1 MTDIANKFKDYGVF
15 NDRRISNFSKKL
27 DKLKGDGGNPKTFFA
42 QLSQVFRWLFNP
54 GLFNGDASAH
64 LAGLT
69 LLVFEKSF
77 KDPSSDSKYCPIGK
91 NFASGA
97 IRLVILP
104 VLMIHM
110 LILGVLGD
118 SWLDTEVIKRNF
130 TSNLWLACLLSVS
143 LHAALICGMIFAP
156 QLMALWVALMFG
168 LLVTPLLIKL
178 SEKGFLKPLSKRIFF
193 PWEFL
198 FDISGPVLL
207 GFSIDLMTSP
217 AWVPAFL
224 SSHLLFASFVL
235 LLANVLMNFQG
246 KNQRDVDQ
254 SIKRSLENL
263 PLLLK
268 ILAPSLLLLLV
279 YWLIPSTLL
288 VSILIPMVLLMANF
302 IRPSTNSAIKLMDYF
317 AIVVS
322 AVMSGILYPASHTA
336 VAALLGVWSG
346 SAALIGVITVM
357 FVLAQTYLWWV
368 LLKPS
373 DSASAAESAE
383 ISQDNRESG
392 QQISFFKSPRQWLE
406 QHGFSVLVNA
416 VLVNALV
423 SMFVGA
429 AGTETFIQALIPG
442 FTFGS
447 WGASIFWILGII
459 AVIGGVYSSWKFTAP
474 AIEKAF
480 AKFMQKNKKQLKTW
494 VPFIV
499 AVFPAI
505 AVAYMEAHV
514 IFASGLSAGLSVG
527 LGVSVFIVTLAVCT
541 LMLGGVIEKYQ
552 NDILGF
558 FVGMKGFFTDEL
570 NDEKKIIV
578 AGLVIGGGAMIA
590 VGVLSISPIIVA
602 ILAALFSAI
611 TKAAITND
619 ADTFS
624 RRCWYGLKLFTAM
637 AGALTSGIEAYH
649 LIATLPIACPAFVL
663 TTLAII
669 IASLLVMT
677 WGLIFWKEG
686 MRPTLDKVKGY
697 QTALNTLQGEQN
709 SLSLSDIRQKNFN
722 LTHVR
727 HEDIVNNKNWK
738 IDDNSKNEVKY
749 IRQGIASSNI

>member
-1 MTDIANKFKDYGVF
+1 MTNIANKFKVYVVF
-15 NDRRISNFSKKL
+15 NAQRTSNLSKKL

-54 GLFNGDASAH
+54 GLFNGDASDH

-69 LLVFEKSF
+69 LLVFEKS
-77 KDPSSDSKYCPIGK
+77 SKESGDVNIGK
-91 NFASGA
+91 NFASGV
-97 IRLVILP
+97 IRLAILP
-104 VLMIHM
+104 VLLLHM
-110 LILGVLGD
+110 LILGVSGD
-118 SWLDTEVIKRNF
+118 SWLDVKVIKQNV
-130 TSNLWLACLLSVS
+130 TSNLWLARLLSVS

-156 QLMALWVALMFG
+156 QLMALWVALMVG

-178 SEKGFLKPLSKRIFF
+178 HEKDFLKPLAKRIFL

-207 GFSIDLMTSP
+207 GFSIYLMTSP

-235 LLANVLMNFQG
+235 LLANVLMHFQG
-246 KNQRDVDQ
+246 KKEQQINEE
-254 SIKRSLENL
+254 IKFDKKNL
-263 PLLLK
+263 PLLFK

-288 VSILIPMVLLMANF
+288 VSILIPMVLLMVNF
-302 IRPSTNSAIKLMDYF
+302 IRPSKQGAIKLMDYF

-373 DSASAAESAE
+373 DSASAVESAE
-383 ISQDNRESG
+383 IEQNNPKSSK
-392 QQISFFKSPRQWLE
+392 QISFLKSSKQWFK

-447 WGASIFWILGII
+447 WGASMFWILGII

-480 AKFMQKNKKQLKTW
+480 ANFMQKNKKQLKTW

-527 LGVSVFIVTLAVCT
+527 LGVSVFVVTLAVCT
-541 LMLGGVIEKYQ
+541 LMLGGVIEKYKD
-552 NDILGF
+552 DILGF
-558 FVGMKGFFTDEL
+558 FVGVKGLFANKL
-570 NDEKKIIV
+570 NDEKKTII
-578 AGLVIGGGAMIA
+578 AGLVIGGSAMIA
-590 VGVLSISPIIVA
+590 IGILSVSPIIVA

-611 TKAAITND
+611 TKAAITHD
-619 ADTFS
+619 VDTVV

-649 LIATLPIACPAFVL
+649 LIATLPLACPAVLL

-686 MRPTLDKVKGY
+686 MRPTLDRVKGY
-697 QTALNTLQGEQN
+697 QIALNDLQEDQN
-709 SLSLSDIRQKNFN
+709 SLSLSDSQGKNKE
-722 LTHVR
+722 LAHVS
-727 HEDIVNNKNWK
+727 HVDIVNNEHWK
-738 IDDNSKNEVKY
+738 IDDGNKNEVKY
-749 IRQGIASSNI
+749 SQNTIKS